1 MLIFSIFESK
11 WGSGRKYLKNGGR
24 ASPSPSEG
32 GDVPG
37 GVRLGVVV
45 CSGKYWRTSYFSLL
59 IVCFYE
65 GMNHKKR

>member
-1 MLIFSIFESK
+1 M
-11 WGSGRKYLKNGGR
+11 G

>member
-1 MLIFSIFESK
+1 MMKLPFWIVVKRNKGKGE
-11 WGSGRKYLKNGGR
+11 R
-24 ASPSPSEG
+24 ASLSPYEG

-37 GVRLGVVV
+37 GVSLGVVV